1 MNVYQLLTTIP
12 RNDIRFLLQKGIIN
26 PCTLHYMEIYADFT
40 QQIAMGEKK
49 MQAYCN
55 VGMAHRIS
63 EERCRKI
70 IKIMNEKQ

>member
-1 MNVYQLLTTIP
+1 MTVYQLLITIP

-26 PCTLHYMEIYADFT
+26 PSTLHYMDIYADFT

-55 VGMAHRIS
+55 VGETHRIS

-70 IKIMNEKQ
+70 IKIMNEEQ

>member
-1 MNVYQLLTTIP
+1 MNVYQLLVSIP

-26 PCTLHYMEIYADFT
+26 PSTLHYMEIYADFT
-40 QQIAMGEKK
+40 EERAMGVKK

-55 VGMAHRIS
+55 VGIKHRIS

-70 IKIMNEKQ
+70 IQMMNGEQ